1 MSKLAELT
9 KKREEMLEQVK
20 VIDAEIRKEAE
31 NKAFHE
37 FKVEI
42 GSIVK
47 CKYGVSKVA
56 KVKANPLFTLRF
68 LSAVNTSHYK
78 GEISKPWLY
87 VNNMKKDGTYSKREI
102 CIYDYWELA
111 S

>member
-56 KVKANPLFTLRF
+56 KVQAN
-68 LSAVNTSHYK
+68 HYK
-78 GEISKPWLY
+78 GEISKPWH

-102 CIYDYWELA
+102 CIYDYLVLENR
-111 S
+111 